1 MKCQLFATLCSI
13 WLLQHSAGPFTAVSD
28 SCSIECQPSLQPVTL
43 QITVI
48 TAGRATCLEL
58 TFLMT
63 DFHKVT
69 GPCLVS
75 HMPLSS
81 LFVTKACCPH
91 LHRRRRL
98 GLLYFLLLIGGIE
111 QNPGPPTPT
120 NGLRPNNSATLHQS
134 LNCGLLNV
142 RSAVQKSALIHDQI
156 ETNNLDLLVLTET
169 WIDSKAPAAIKKDIA
184 PEGYNVLHVHRTGK
198 KRGGGIALVYR
209 SNLTVIPLAQSSD
222 AAPTTFEVLRIK
234 ILSGTQRVNV
244 VCVYRPPPSPNSL
257 FFTEFSSLCTE
268 IETLPGH
275 VVLCGDFNCPG
286 SSDTT
291 IDARLEELLT
301 SFNYFQHVHDVTR
314 RGSGST
320 GNLLDLVISRA
331 DSNIITSDTS
341 VMEVAFSDHYLVLF
355 KLCLSCKRSFLR
367 QFNFRDLKGIDA
379 DKFNDLLRRSSI
391 TMSPPT
397 DVDMYLSQFESDVI
411 NALEAVAPLQTRT
424 KRVGHK
430 PTAKWMSAEANDA
443 KKLSRRLQ
451 RRKLA
456 SKLDDDY
463 IAYRKAARAA
473 TKAITTARANFL
485 KHQVAESASDCKSLW
500 RTAKSL
506 LHTKKETPQLN
517 KEDSQNL
524 ANSFTKFFSNKLTK
538 VAADIASRLQIL
550 TSDSFSRIPVHPSR
564 PVQCFSIVT
573 SGEVCRLL
581 HSMPATSSPLDFVPT
596 SLLKSLP
603 NTFSYYL
610 AMLAN
615 LSFSQGH
622 FPSALKIAQVTPL
635 PKKPNLN
642 TDDPSNYRPIS
653 NLNTIGKLLERLA
666 LARLRPQ
673 IITNPNFSTYQSAY
687 RPKHSTETAA
697 LKIVNDL
704 FSSADSSHAT
714 LLVSL
719 DLTAAFDTINHG
731 KLVTRLSNE
740 YGFSGNVLSWIETYL
755 LGRKQFVKVGPSSG
769 TTTSCTT
776 GVPQGSV
783 LGPLLFSV
791 YISPISRLIASYNIQ
806 HHKYADDTTLY
817 VRLEPGSSSIC
828 PNLESCSMAVSSWF
842 LEHDMQLN
850 PSKSEAIIIGT
861 VPQLKKFIPFRQVAI
876 AGAPVP
882 VSDNLKIIGLTLDK
896 RLTFDRHVTNV
907 CQESNFH
914 IRALRHIRPS
924 LDRATANTLAC
935 SIVNS
940 RLDYC
945 NSVLYG
951 MSQHN
956 LQRLQLIQNSLA
968 RVVCQ
973 APSRCSATSLLKQL
987 HWLPIQ
993 HRIEYKIATITH
1005 QALTQQSPDYLHAL
1019 LSQHIP
1025 ARNLRSASKSLLVI
1039 PTTRTTTG
1047 SRSFCVSAPT
1057 IWNALPDHLRE
1068 IKSHDAF
1075 KTQLK
1080 TEHFKAAFIT

>member
-1 MKCQLFATLCSI
+1 L
-13 WLLQHSAGPFTAVSD
+13 
-28 SCSIECQPSLQPVTL
+28 EQPVTW
-43 QITVI
+43 QKTV
-48 TAGRATCLEL
+48 TADSATCLEL

-63 DFHKVT
+63 DFHQVT
-69 GPCLVS
+69 SPCLVTR
-75 HMPLSS
+75 MPLSYLS
-81 LFVTKACCPH
+81 VTKVCLPH
-91 LHRRRRL
+91 FHRRRRL

-111 QNPGPPTPT
+111 QNPGPSTAA
-120 NGLRPNNSATLHQS
+120 NGQCRNPRSATLQS
-134 LNCGLLNV
+134 LSCGLLNV

-156 ETNNLDLLVLTET
+156 EVNDLDLLILTET
-169 WIDSKAPAAIKKDIA
+169 WIDAKAPAAIKKDIA
-184 PEGYNVLHVHRTGK
+184 PEGYSVLHVHRMGK
-198 KRGGGIALVYR
+198 KRGGGIALIHR
-209 SNLTVIPLAQSSD
+209 SNLKVVPLAQSHD
-222 AAPTTFEVLRIK
+222 AAPTTFEALRVK
-234 ILSGTQRVNV
+234 VTSGTQRCNL
-244 VCVYRPPPSPNSL
+244 VCMYRPPPSPNSL
-257 FFTEFSSLCTE
+257 FFSEWSSLCDE
-268 IETLPGH
+268 METLPGH
-275 VVLCGDFNCPG
+275 VVFCGDFNCPG
-286 SSDTT
+286 LSDTS

-301 SFNYFQHVHDVTR
+301 SFNYFQHVNDVTR
-314 RGSGST
+314 RGSQTT
-320 GNLLDLVISRA
+320 GNILDLVISRA
-331 DSNIITSDTS
+331 DSNIITSD
-341 VMEVAFSDHYLVLF
+341 VAVKEVAFSDHSLVLF
-355 KLCLSCKRSFLR
+355 KLRLSCKCASSR
-367 QFNFRDLKGIDA
+367 QFNFRDLKRLDA
-379 DKFNDLLRRSSI
+379 ERFNDLLRRSTI
-391 TMSPPT
+391 TTSPPT

-411 NALEAVAPLQTRT
+411 NALEIVAPLQTRT

-430 PTAKWMSAEANDA
+430 PTAKWMTAEVNDA

-451 RRKLA
+451 RRKIA
-456 SKLDDDY
+456 SKHDDDY

-473 TKAITTARANFL
+473 TKAITTARAQFL
-485 KHQVAESASDCKSLW
+485 KRQVAESASDCKSLW

-506 LHTKKETPQLN
+506 LHTAKETPQLN
-517 KEDSQNL
+517 KNDSQNL
-524 ANSFTKFFSNKLTK
+524 ANSFTKFFSNKLMK
-538 VAADIASRLQIL
+538 VAADIASRLRVL
-550 TSDSFSRIPVHPSR
+550 TSVSSLRIPAHPSM
-564 PVQCFSIVT
+564 PVQTFSTVT
-573 SGEVCRLL
+573 SDEVCRLL

-603 NTFSYYL
+603 QTFSCYL

-622 FPSALKIAQVTPL
+622 FPSALKTAQVTPL
-635 PKKPNLN
+635 LKKSNLN

-666 LARLRPQ
+666 LARLRHE

-704 FSSADSSHAT
+704 FITVDSSHAT

-719 DLTAAFDTINHG
+719 DLTAAFDTINHQ
-731 KLVTRLSNE
+731 KLIMRLSNE

-755 LGRKQFVKVGPSSG
+755 VGRKQFVKVGPASG

-791 YISPISRLIASYNIQ
+791 YISPISRLISSFNIQ

-817 VRLEPGSSSIC
+817 VRLEPESSAIC
-828 PNLESCSMAVSSWF
+828 SNLERCTVAVSTWF
-842 LEHDMQLN
+842 LENDMQLN
-850 PSKSEAIIIGT
+850 PTKSEAIIIGT
-861 VPQLKKFIPFRQVAI
+861 APQVKKFLPFKHVMI
-876 AGAPVP
+876 ADAAVP

-896 RLTFDRHVTNV
+896 HLTFDRHVTNV

-924 LDRATANTLAC
+924 LDRSTANTLAC
-935 SIVNS
+935 SIVNT

-945 NSVLYG
+945 NSLLYG

-956 LQRLQLIQNSLA
+956 LHRLQLVQNSLA

-973 APSRCSATSLLKQL
+973 APRRCSATALLKQL
-987 HWLPIQ
+987 HWLPIE

-1005 QALTQQSPDYLHAL
+1005 QALTQQSPSYLHAL
-1019 LSQHIP
+1019 LSQHKP
-1025 ARNLRSASKSLLVI
+1025 TRNLRSANKSLLVI
-1039 PTTRTTTG
+1039 PPTRTSFG
-1047 SRSFCVSAPT
+1047 SRSFSVSGPT
-1057 IWNALPDHLRE
+1057 IWNSLPQHLRE

-1080 TEHFKAAFIT
+1080 TEHFKAAFNT